1 MARIICELPNASLN
15 INGIEFERMD
25 NGNVISKGDVPA
37 DVAEKFVN
45 IPGYKVIVAGAKVD
59 AAAAQAK
66 AEAEAKAKAEAE
78 AEAKAKAEAEAKAQ
92 AEAEAKAKA
101 EAEAKAKAEAKANK
115 GEPDNDGEQGE
126 DKAAP
131 KKAATKKKDA

>member
-78 AEAKAKAEAEAKAQ
+78 A
-92 AEAEAKAKA
+92 KAKA